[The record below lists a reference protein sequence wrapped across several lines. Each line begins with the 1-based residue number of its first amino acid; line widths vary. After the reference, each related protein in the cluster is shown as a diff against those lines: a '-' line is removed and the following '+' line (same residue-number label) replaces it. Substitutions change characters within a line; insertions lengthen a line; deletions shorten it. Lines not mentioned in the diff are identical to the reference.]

1 VSLRVLSYNIRH
13 GGVGRETPLAAV
25 INSCSADVVILQ
37 EASRPDV
44 VERLATACGMNS
56 WGALRGHSL
65 AYLSRVDVSAPIWHR
80 VPFGRRKFIEIT
92 MRRLNMPIFGVH
104 LSAIHSNITEGRRMV
119 EARHILRQV
128 AAKERGFHILTGDF
142 NTLAPGER
150 LNLSSLPLRLRMLTW
165 MTGKE
170 IRWRTVQLMLD
181 AGYIDGYRKLH
192 PEGEAFTFPT
202 WDPHVRLDYFF
213 LPSPFANRL
222 TSCTIVRDAPG
233 VREASDH
240 FPLLAEI
247 RDE

>member
-1 VSLRVLSYNIRH
+1 MSLRVLSYNIRH
-13 GGVGRETPLAAV
+13 GGVGRQTALAAV
-25 INSCSADVVILQ
+25 INACSPDLVVLQ
-37 EASRPDV
+37 EATRPDI
-44 VERLATACGMNS
+44 VERLAPACGMSS
-56 WGALRGHSL
+56 WGALRGHST

-92 MRRLNMPIFGVH
+92 VRPWNMPVFGVH

-119 EARHILRQV
+119 EARHILRHV

-150 LNLSSLPLRLRMLTW
+150 LNLDSLPLRLRMLTW
-165 MTGKE
+165 MTGRE
-170 IRWRTVQLMLD
+170 IRWRTIQLMLD
-181 AGYIDGYRKLH
+181 AGYMDAYRTLH
-192 PEGEAFTFPT
+192 PEGDAFTFPT

-213 LPSPFANRL
+213 LPRPFAGRL

-240 FPLLAEI
+240 FPLLAEF